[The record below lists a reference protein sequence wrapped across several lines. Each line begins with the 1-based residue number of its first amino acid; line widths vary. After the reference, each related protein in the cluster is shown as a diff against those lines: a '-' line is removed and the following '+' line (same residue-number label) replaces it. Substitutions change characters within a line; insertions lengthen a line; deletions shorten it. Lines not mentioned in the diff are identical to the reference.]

1 MMTID
6 PFFLVWIIGSVIFA
20 IAGPIVAAITKVQGK
35 WKTTDDIDGWIFS
48 WVFLVAIWVIIV
60 PIILGAAAVCLP
72 IYGIYRLALH
82 IATEVALN
90 KKIKQSLKTEK

>member
-1 MMTID
+1 MTTID

-20 IAGPIVAAITKVQGK
+20 IAGSIVAAITKVQGK
-35 WKTTDDIDGWIFS
+35 WKTTDDIIGLIVAWL
-48 WVFLVAIWVIIV
+48 FLVAAWFIIV
-60 PIILGAAAVCLP
+60 PIVLGAAVICLP
-72 IYGIYRLALH
+72 IYGIYRLTLY

>member
-1 MMTID
+1 MTTID

-20 IAGPIVAAITKVQGK
+20 IVGSIVAAITKVQGK
-35 WKTTDDIDGWIFS
+35 WKTADDIIGLIVV
-48 WVFLVAIWVIIV
+48 WVFLVAAWVVIV
-60 PIILGAAAVCLP
+60 PIVLGAAAVCLP
-72 IYGIYRLALH
+72 IYGIYRLTLY

>member
-1 MMTID
+1 MTTID

-20 IAGPIVAAITKVQGK
+20 IVGPIVAAITKVQGK
-35 WKTTDDIDGWIFS
+35 WKTTDDIPGWIMA
-48 WVFLVAIWVIIV
+48 WVFLVAAWFVIFLIV
-60 PIILGAAAVCLP
+60 LGVAVICLP
-72 IYGIYRLALH
+72 IYGIYRLTLY